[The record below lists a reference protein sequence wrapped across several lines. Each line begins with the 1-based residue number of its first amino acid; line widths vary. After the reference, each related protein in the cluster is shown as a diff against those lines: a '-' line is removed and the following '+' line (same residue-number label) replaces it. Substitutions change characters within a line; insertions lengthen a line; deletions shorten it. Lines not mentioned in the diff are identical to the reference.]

1 MSKVDVAALLALC
14 AALASAIGD
23 VIRQRSAQE
32 ITDKNV
38 GHLELFRMSL
48 RDTRWWLG
56 GLAAVVNYSLQAGAL
71 AWGSVVLVTAL
82 QVTALLFALPIYA
95 RLADHRVTRWEW
107 MWAVVLAGALAVV
120 ITVGDPAAGYQRA
133 PLQTW
138 VIVGVVL
145 VPLLVSCVLAAR
157 IWRGSPFAA
166 VLLAVVAGSSLALFA
181 VLTKGIVEVS
191 EHSLAG
197 VLRAPE
203 FIPWILVA
211 LAGMIF
217 QQSAFRAGA
226 LTASLP
232 TMTVA
237 KPVVAGLLGVLVLGE
252 TFNAGGPEAFVLVA
266 AVAVMI
272 VATIALARGEAAT
285 MAAKTGRDRG
295 RAARKA
301 RSWRLAADG
310 APGPDSEPVIA
321 ADGPAWSAPRA
332 GGGAGAGL
340 GTPTSAI
347 GADG

>member
-1 MSKVDVAALLALC
+1 MSKVDVAALIALC

-56 GLAAVVNYSLQAGAL
+56 GMAAIVNYSLQAAAL

-95 RLADHRVTRWEW
+95 RLTKRPVTRFEW
-107 MWAVVLAGALAVV
+107 VWAVVLAGALAAL
-120 ITVGDPAAGYQRA
+120 IIVGDPASGEQRA
-133 PLQTW
+133 SVATW
-138 VIVGVVL
+138 AIVAAVVL
-145 VPLLVSCVLAAR
+145 PVLVVCVLAAR
-157 IWRGSPFAA
+157 IYSGRPFAA

-191 EHSLAG
+191 EEGPGAVLA
-197 VLRAPE
+197 APE
-203 FIPWILVA
+203 FIPWLLLA
-211 LAGMIF
+211 LTGMVF

-226 LTASLP
+226 LTASMP

-252 TFNAGGPEAFVLVA
+252 SVNASGPKAFVLLA
-266 AVAVMI
+266 AVAVVI
-272 VATIALARGEAAT
+272 VATVALARGEAAT
-285 MAAKTGRDRG
+285 MVAEAGT
-295 RAARKA
+295 
-301 RSWRLAADG
+301 DG
-310 APGPDSEPVIA
+310 ALMPRLDDEADALGEPIA
-321 ADGPAWSAPRA
+321 VA
-332 GGGAGAGL
+332 GGARWSPFGAY
-340 GTPTSAI
+340 
-347 GADG
+347 